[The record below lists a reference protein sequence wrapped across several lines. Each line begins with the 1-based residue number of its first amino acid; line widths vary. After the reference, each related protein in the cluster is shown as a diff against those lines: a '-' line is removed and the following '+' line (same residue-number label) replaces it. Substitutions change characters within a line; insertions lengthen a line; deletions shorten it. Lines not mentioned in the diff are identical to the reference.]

1 LNKVLLI
8 LSFALLGAPLAMA
21 QSVDARFS
29 TEKSNYLV
37 GEPLFV
43 ILTVSNKT
51 GETIWL
57 DIQPPDL
64 AAFRCD
70 TFAIEVPGASPAE
83 DQWGCGVAGSCL
95 RGLREVLPHKNII
108 LRQLVNQQ
116 FRLQAG
122 AYSIRAQTTIV
133 VHNQDLLDS
142 SKVEQVNAFDTLQV
156 RVQRGSQNELEAAFG
171 PIVTQLNDSDLM
183 QRASAAAAITELA
196 PPFLED
202 LLIALTNTEFSSSA
216 VVALRKADTPKTRAA
231 LAHIATSS
239 NDAMLRIAAIDN
251 LGRSKDAAYL
261 PLLFELMESGDK
273 SIQNAAAPAAGTL
286 GGSQAVFRLS
296 AFVSSG
302 DVEKRISGADGLG
315 RTRARRAVPVLI
327 QLLLDTD
334 SDVRQEAVSN
344 LWLMTHRAA
353 FNGNQWADIS
363 TTESAAAVHQKWM
376 KWWSSNGPSSE
387 MHGLSD
393 CSAPEPL

>member
-1 LNKVLLI
+1 MLLI

-37 GEPLFV
+37 GEPLFA

-51 GETIWL
+51 SESIWL
-57 DIQPPDL
+57 DIQPPHL
-64 AAFRCD
+64 ATIRCD
-70 TFAIEVPGASPAE
+70 NFAIEVPGAAPAG

-95 RGLREVLPHKNII
+95 RGLREVLPHKNIT

-122 AYSIRAQTTIV
+122 AYALRAQTTIA
-133 VHNQDLLDS
+133 VHNQDLFDS
-142 SKVEQVNAFDTLQV
+142 SKMEQVNAFDTLQV
-156 RVQRGSQNELEAAFG
+156 RVHPGSENELEAAFR
-171 PIVTQLNDSDLM
+171 PIVAQLNDSDPM

-239 NDAMLRIAAIDN
+239 NDAMLRVAAIDN
-251 LGRSKDAAYL
+251 LGRSNDAAYL

-286 GGSQAVFRLS
+286 GGSQAVPRLS

-315 RTRARRAVPVLI
+315 RTRARQAVPVLI

-334 SDVRQEAVSN
+334 SDVRQEAVSS

-376 KWWSSNGPSSE
+376 NWWSSNGASSE
-387 MHGLSD
+387 IHGLND

>member
-1 LNKVLLI
+1 
-8 LSFALLGAPLAMA
+8 MA

-95 RGLREVLPHKNII
+95 RGLREVLPHKNVI

-196 PPFLED
+196 QDRNRLE
-202 LLIALTNTEFSSSA
+202 
-216 VVALRKADTPKTRAA
+216 
-231 LAHIATSS
+231 AT
-239 NDAMLRIAAIDN
+239 
-251 LGRSKDAAYL
+251 
-261 PLLFELMESGDK
+261 
-273 SIQNAAAPAAGTL
+273 
-286 GGSQAVFRLS
+286 
-296 AFVSSG
+296 
-302 DVEKRISGADGLG
+302 
-315 RTRARRAVPVLI
+315 
-327 QLLLDTD
+327 
-334 SDVRQEAVSN
+334 
-344 LWLMTHRAA
+344 
-353 FNGNQWADIS
+353 
-363 TTESAAAVHQKWM
+363 SAAARNQAERFDVCDRAAGYHQLFARWREFKRPWAGLLRI
-376 KWWSSNGPSSE
+376 K
-387 MHGLSD
+387 HGSRLD
-393 CSAPEPL
+393 QPWLPNVFTRTVRALRTQSAL